1 MPPSEYDEHLNHYIC
16 IRKDICFSGSF
27 GLYSPKYKYWRIII
41 YENTFL
47 WYAYSKEVKPWI

>member
-27 GLYSPKYKYWRIII
+27 GLYSPKYKYW
-41 YENTFL
+41 
-47 WYAYSKEVKPWI
+47 